1 VWLKRTPNT
10 TNPLSRNPC
19 LEFPVATTDPIP
31 AAVRSEIENRLDAIE
46 RQDGVRVLMA
56 IESGSRAWGFPS
68 PDSDYDIRFLYVR
81 PRDWYLALSPG
92 RDVIERPILDEIDL
106 NGWDVRKALGLLLK
120 SNAVVS
126 EWIESPI
133 RYRPDDPFVV
143 KLAALADDLLN
154 PRALACHYASS
165 GKAAA
170 DRWLD
175 GEGEVPVKKYFYALR
190 PALAIRA
197 VRLDPARRP
206 PMNLQA
212 LIAVSDLPPLLI
224 EQIGGLVAAK
234 ALTNERGNGARLPE
248 IDALIRDELGR
259 AGELPVRKMRDRF
272 VDRATSLFL
281 DLVNA

>member
-1 VWLKRTPNT
+1 M
-10 TNPLSRNPC
+10 
-19 LEFPVATTDPIP
+19 TTDLNATIAPE
-31 AAVRSEIENRLDAIE
+31 VRAEIETRLSAIE
-46 RQDGVRVLMA
+46 AADGVRVLLA

-81 PRDWYLALSPG
+81 PRDWYLRLRAG

-106 NGWDVRKALGLLLK
+106 NGWDVRKALNLLLK

-133 RYRPDDPFVV
+133 RYRPDDPFVA

-154 PRALACHYASS
+154 PRALAYHYAKS
-165 GKAAA
+165 GTTAA

-175 GEGEVPVKKYFYALR
+175 GSDDVPVKKYFYALR

-197 VRLDPARRP
+197 IRLDPSRRP
-206 PMNLQA
+206 PMNLHA
-212 LIAVSDLPPLLI
+212 LIAASGLPAHLV
-224 EQIGGLVAAK
+224 EQIDILVRAK
-234 ALTNERGNGARLPE
+234 ARTNERANGARLPE

-259 AGELPVRKMRDRF
+259 AGDLPVRKLRDRF
-272 VDRATSLFL
+272 VDRASSLFVE
-281 DLVNA
+281 LVNS